1 MLQTIDE
8 AKRKGYAAIVMKAFA
23 KQLASKDDL
32 DIVAF
37 ITSNNGASQNLFHR
51 LGYNFIGNTC
61 YIKINSF

>member
-8 AKRKGYAAIVMKAFA
+8 AKRKGYAVIVMKAIA
-23 KQLASKDDL
+23 KKLASEDDL

-37 ITSNNGASQNLFHR
+37 VRSNNEASIKLFER

-61 YIKINSF
+61 YIKIKSF

>member
-8 AKRKGYAAIVMKAFA
+8 AKRKGYAVIVMKAIA
-23 KQLASKDDL
+23 KKLASEDDL

-37 ITSNNGASQNLFHR
+37 VRSNNEASKKLFER